1 MKALHYST
9 KAKKDL
15 KKYRHNLQKMKKL
28 YEALNMLVNDIQLPD
43 TYKSHKLTG
52 NYHGCMECHIEGDFL
67 LIWIDEENNAIEV
80 LRIGSH
86 SELF

>member
-15 KKYRHNLQKMKKL
+15 KRYRNDIRKMRML
-28 YEALNMLVNDIQLPD
+28 YEVLDMLVNDIKLPPVYRAHMLAGD
-43 TYKSHKLTG
+43 YKD
-52 NYHGCMECHIEGDFL
+52 CMECHIEGDFL
-67 LIWIDEENNAIEV
+67 LVWMDKDNDIVEI